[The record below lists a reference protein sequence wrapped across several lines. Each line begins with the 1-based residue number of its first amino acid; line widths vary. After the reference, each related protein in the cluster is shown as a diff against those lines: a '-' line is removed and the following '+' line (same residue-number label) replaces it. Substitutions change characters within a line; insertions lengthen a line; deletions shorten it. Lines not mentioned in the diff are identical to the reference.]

1 MNKLLKFILNHFSN
15 TKPDIIPEPIINEQI
30 LEIIKEKTFEEKI
43 AEKLDEIFNCNHKAF
58 FRPKQIHYRG
68 FDDWKEPKELFIHN
82 KFRFTRYR
90 NEYKVEIYDP
100 TEPELVELVYYIEL
114 TDTFDGV
121 DYLYSKYFHG
131 IWDEEFVET
140 LDELVSIKKAERI
153 VAAEKIEKER
163 VQAEIDRK
171 LAEEAKQERIRKM
184 FTKEP

>member
-1 MNKLLKFILNHFSN
+1 MIKLLKTILNHFSN
-15 TKPDIIPEPIINEQI
+15 TKPEIIPEPVKENVPEIS
-30 LEIIKEKTFEEKI
+30 LEELFKESI
-43 AEKLDEIFNCNHKAF
+43 ANKLDEIFRVNHKAF

-68 FDDWKEPKELFIHN
+68 FDDCKEPKELFIHN

-100 TEPELVELVYYIEL
+100 TEPALVELVYYIEL

-121 DYLYSKYFHG
+121 DHLYSKYFHG
-131 IWDEEFVET
+131 IWDEEFLET
-140 LDELVSIKKAERI
+140 IDELVSIKNAERI
-153 VAAEKIEKER
+153 IAAEKIEKER

-184 FTKEP
+184 FTK